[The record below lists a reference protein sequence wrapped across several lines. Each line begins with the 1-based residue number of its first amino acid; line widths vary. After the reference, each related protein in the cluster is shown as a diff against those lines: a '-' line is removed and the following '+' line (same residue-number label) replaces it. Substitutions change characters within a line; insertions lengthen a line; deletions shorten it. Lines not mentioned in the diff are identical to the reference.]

1 MNKTAE
7 TKHYIIV
14 HQNASNDWSVK
25 HFNSERAMSKAYCE
39 MVSKYTDL
47 FKEELEE
54 PTLKD
59 EWYHWKDMFYIS
71 SYITW
76 ECDIKIEWFII

>member
-1 MNKTAE
+1 
-7 TKHYIIV
+7 
-14 HQNASNDWSVK
+14 
-25 HFNSERAMSKAYCE
+25 